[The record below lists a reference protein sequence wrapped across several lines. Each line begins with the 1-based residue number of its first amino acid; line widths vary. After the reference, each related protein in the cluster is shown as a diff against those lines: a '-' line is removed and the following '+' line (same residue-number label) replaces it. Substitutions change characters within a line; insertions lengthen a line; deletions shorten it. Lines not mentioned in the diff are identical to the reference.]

1 MGALPLDKG
10 ILILYNAIGC
20 INQGV
25 MSTKSVR
32 TIADIAKLAGVSKS
46 TVSRALSDSPLIG
59 EETKARIRS
68 LARQYNFEINAS
80 ARRLS
85 MKQSRTIAFVTHA
98 YHRDFSVADLFGL
111 EIMGGISS
119 GLAKRGYDLL
129 VIHVD
134 PNDTK
139 WAHQYFDTGRVD
151 GFILMTAT
159 RKQSHVKA
167 LLDIGAPFI
176 VWGVPAPNQKY
187 CSVTGDNFSGGRLAT
202 ALLIGSGRRIIGFIG
217 GPSYELEVQHRLAGY
232 ESAFRE
238 AGRDVNPEL
247 IEYGNF
253 MNTSGAE
260 AMKRLLK
267 KVPDI
272 DAVFVNS
279 DLMAIAAMDEIREHG
294 RRVPEDIAVVGYDDL
309 SIAEHSNPPLTT
321 IRQNIPLAGKLLA
334 QNLIEY
340 LQTGMATNVSIPVE
354 LIVRKSA

>member
-1 MGALPLDKG
+1 M
-10 ILILYNAIGC
+10 NR
-20 INQGV
+20 
-25 MSTKSVR
+25 KSVR
-32 TIADIAKLAGVSKS
+32 TIADIARLAGVSKS
-46 TVSRALSDSPLIG
+46 TVSRALNDSPLIG

-68 LARQYNFEINAS
+68 LARQHNFQINAP

-85 MKQSRTIAFVTHA
+85 IKQSRTIAFVTHA
-98 YHRDFSVADLFGL
+98 YHKDFSVADLFGL

-119 GLAKRGYDLL
+119 GLASREYDLL

-134 PNDTK
+134 PHDTK

-167 LLDIGAPFI
+167 LLEIGAPFI
-176 VWGVPAPNQKY
+176 IWGVPQPKQKY
-187 CSVTGDNFSGGRLAT
+187 CSVTGDNLMGGRLAT
-202 ALLIGSGRRIIGFIG
+202 EHLINLGRNKIGFIG
-217 GPSYELEVQHRLAGY
+217 GPAEELEVQHRLAGY
-232 ESAFRE
+232 EAALRD
-238 AGRDVNPEL
+238 AGRSVDPGL
-247 IEYGNF
+247 IEYGDF
-253 MNTSGAE
+253 SNTSGAE
-260 AMKRLLK
+260 AMDRLLTK
-267 KVPDI
+267 NPDL

-279 DLMAIAAMDEIREHG
+279 DLMSIAAMDAIRATG

-340 LQTGMATNVSIPVE
+340 LQTGMVTNVSIPVE
-354 LIVRKSA
+354 LIVRRSA